1 MQKDICIG
9 DVQSGGHDGQN
20 VELKGWINRTRGS
33 NKIRFIVLRDSTG
46 RIQCVAKRETIG
58 DETFEALKS
67 ALIET
72 SVIIRG
78 KVNVDERSEGGH
90 ELVVDSAEIIGPVNP
105 ENPFPIT
112 ESAMAN
118 AENNFGLNSN
128 DLYISKAIADEG
140 PTLKRFRPRAR
151 GRAGRINKRT
161 SHLIIE
167 LASTGE

>member
-1 MQKDICIG
+1 MENETITAKSKYIR
-9 DVQSGGHDGQN
+9 QSPY
-20 VELKGWINRTRGS
+20 
-33 NKIRFIVLRDSTG
+33 KIRLVLNLIRGLPVS
-46 RIQCVAKRETIG
+46 
-58 DETFEALKS
+58 EALDILKFTKRKAS
-67 ALIET
+67 DEIT
-72 SVIIRG
+72 KVI
-78 KVNVDERSEGGH
+78 K
-90 ELVVDSAEIIGPVNP
+90 
-105 ENPFPIT
+105 
-112 ESAMAN
+112 SAMAN

>member
-1 MQKDICIG
+1 ME
-9 DVQSGGHDGQN
+9 N
-20 VELKGWINRTRGS
+20 
-33 NKIRFIVLRDSTG
+33 
-46 RIQCVAKRETIG
+46 ETITAKSKYIRQSPYKLRLVLNLIRG
-58 DETFEALKS
+58 LPVSEALDILKFTKRKAS
-67 ALIET
+67 DEIT
-72 SVIIRG
+72 KVI
-78 KVNVDERSEGGH
+78 
-90 ELVVDSAEIIGPVNP
+90 
-105 ENPFPIT
+105 

>member
-1 MQKDICIG
+1 LI
-9 DVQSGGHDGQN
+9 
-20 VELKGWINRTRGS
+20 RGLPVS
-33 NKIRFIVLRDSTG
+33 
-46 RIQCVAKRETIG
+46 
-58 DETFEALKS
+58 EALDILKFTKRKAS
-67 ALIET
+67 DEIT
-72 SVIIRG
+72 KVI
-78 KVNVDERSEGGH
+78 
-90 ELVVDSAEIIGPVNP
+90 
-105 ENPFPIT
+105 

>member
-1 MQKDICIG
+1 ME
-9 DVQSGGHDGQN
+9 N
-20 VELKGWINRTRGS
+20 
-33 NKIRFIVLRDSTG
+33 
-46 RIQCVAKRETIG
+46 ETITAKSKYIRQSPYKLRLVLNLIRG
-58 DETFEALKS
+58 LPVSEALDILKFTKRKAS
-67 ALIET
+67 DEIT
-72 SVIIRG
+72 KVI
-78 KVNVDERSEGGH
+78 
-90 ELVVDSAEIIGPVNP
+90 
-105 ENPFPIT
+105 

-161 SHLIIE
+161 SHLLIE

>member
-1 MQKDICIG
+1 MCIR
-9 DVQSGGHDGQN
+9 D
-20 VELKGWINRTRGS
+20 RGLPVS
-33 NKIRFIVLRDSTG
+33 
-46 RIQCVAKRETIG
+46 
-58 DETFEALKS
+58 EALDILKFTKRKAS
-67 ALIET
+67 DEIT
-72 SVIIRG
+72 KVIQ
-78 KVNVDERSEGGH
+78 
-90 ELVVDSAEIIGPVNP
+90 
-105 ENPFPIT
+105 
-112 ESAMAN
+112 SAMAN